1 MRPAEMGVW
10 AGSKEMLR
18 LPPTIHHSS
27 LEIHI
32 NLLWVKKALCIEK
45 FIVPWFAVSIHLLGK
60 SHQSAPQPT
69 NKLITS

>member
-1 MRPAEMGVW
+1 MRAAEPGVW
-10 AGSKEMLR
+10 ASSKDMLR
-18 LPPTIHHSS
+18 LPPTVHHSS
-27 LEIHI
+27 LEIQS
-32 NLLWVKKALCIEK
+32 NLLWVKKALRIEK